1 MSAIWWVYRVTEE
14 TIRLKTT
21 DIYLENKLSCMRGV
35 TLTVVRSASTACNTQ
50 ETDWRRFSYQGRN
63 YRLLLTKQ

>member
-50 ETDWRRFSYQGRN
+50 ETDWGEFSYQGRN